1 MQNVNYEAYIFPNGT
16 VDACYLNTTLGAPCQ
31 QGSVSVI
38 GVDARTVEDI
48 QAAVAFSAKHN
59 LRLVVKNTG

>member
-1 MQNVNYEAYIFPNGT
+1 MQNINYETFEFANGT
-16 VDACYLNTTLGAPCQ
+16 IDACYFNTTIGAPCL

-38 GVDARTVEDI
+38 GVDARAPADV
-48 QAAVAFSAKHN
+48 QAVVKFAKEHN